1 MALKVYIIAGE
12 PSGDL
17 LASGMMKAI
26 RIQCSEVEF
35 RGVGGESMRDEGMES
50 RFDIAEIS
58 VMGVV
63 EGLGSL
69 SLITKRIRQTVNDI
83 IDWHPDVLVTVDSW
97 GFVSSVVSKLR
108 KRKVAIRVIH
118 YVAPQVWAWKKGR
131 AKSVAGLVDRLMML
145 LPYEGKYFEKFGL
158 RCDFVGHPVM
168 ERMNGIDFDL
178 AEFRSRHQIP
188 EDALVLSLLPGSR
201 HSEVVRMIPIFK
213 RAVEI
218 IGKEQGD
225 IFVIVSTV
233 AGVEV
238 EVRKCFAG
246 WDIPVRVV
254 VGSTERYN
262 AFKTSSIA
270 LATSGT
276 VSLELTAVGVPHLIA
291 YTFNPVTNWL
301 VKRVIKIR
309 YANLINILDDCEII
323 PELVLD
329 HCRPQL
335 IAETTLKFLEDTH
348 YGQKQTAE
356 ARRVLEQLRLPEVL
370 PSERVA
376 QIVIE
381 EARRKVVEL

>member
-1 MALKVYIIAGE
+1 MTLKVYIIAGE

-17 LASGMMKAI
+17 LASGMMRAI
-26 RIQCSEVEF
+26 RVQCPEVEF

-63 EGLGSL
+63 EVLGSL

-83 IDWHPDVLVTVDSW
+83 VDWQPDVLVTVDSW
-97 GFVSSVVSKLR
+97 GFVSSVVGKLR
-108 KRKVAIRVIH
+108 KHKVAVRVVH

-131 AKSVAGLVDRLMML
+131 AKSVARLVDRLMML
-145 LPYEGKYFEKFGL
+145 LPYEGKYFEKFSL
-158 RCDFVGHPVM
+158 KCDFVGHPVM
-168 ERMNGIDFDL
+168 ERMSGIDFDL
-178 AEFRSRHQIP
+178 AEFRNHHQIP

-201 HSEVVRMIPIFK
+201 HSEVVRMIPVFK
-213 RAVEI
+213 QAVEI
-218 IGKEQGD
+218 IKRELGD
-225 IFVIVSTV
+225 LFVIVPTV
-233 AGVEV
+233 AGVEA

-254 VGSTERYN
+254 VGSAERYN
-262 AFKTSSIA
+262 AFKTSHMA

-276 VSLELTAVGVPHLIA
+276 VSLELTAIGVPHLIA

-309 YANLINILDDCEII
+309 YANLINILEDCEII

-329 HCRPQL
+329 HCRPRL
-335 IAETTLKFLEDTH
+335 IAETAQELLTDTH
-348 YGQKQTAE
+348 RGQEQTAE
-356 ARRVLEQLRLPEVL
+356 ARRVLERLRLPEML
-370 PSERVA
+370 PSERAA

-381 EARRKVVEL
+381 EAKRMEHCV